1 MRSTPARI
9 SSNCL
14 RAYSPPTIRS
24 QKSIALRTFSSHSPL
39 AAGKATSPS
48 DEDEDAKQN
57 VGQEEG
63 AMSRRLSEMVEETMD
78 TGSKSDRKLMQDA
91 GFSEELKKKLEERIA
106 QTAFQAE
113 NQQAFSEVNMPV
125 CFTQHRTSIYTSAML
140 VFSPRHL
147 LSTARAQPFLRA
159 GADAIQSSSCWR
171 LYLLRELG
179 GCCYHSINLSRP
191 AIAVPDLAVSNTP
204 APYADFAVF
213 RRQRYT
219 RPSSRTTVD
228 WQRVTS

>member
-1 MRSTPARI
+1 MRSTSARI

-14 RAYSPPTIRS
+14 RTYNPPTIRS

-48 DEDEDAKQN
+48 DEDENAKQN

-91 GFSEELKKKLEERIA
+91 GFSEELKRKLEERIA

-113 NQQAFSEVNMPV
+113 NQQAFSEANMPV
-125 CFTQHRTSIYTSAML
+125 CFPKHRMLIYVSATL

-147 LSTARAQPFLRA
+147 LSTACAQPFLRA
-159 GADAIQSSSCWR
+159 GADAIQSPSCWR
-171 LYLLRELG
+171 SVLTSGVGWMLLLQHKSLSSCDCRTGLG
-179 GCCYHSINLSRP
+179 C
-191 AIAVPDLAVSNTP
+191 
-204 APYADFAVF
+204 F
-213 RRQRYT
+213 
-219 RPSSRTTVD
+219 
-228 WQRVTS
+228 

>member
-1 MRSTPARI
+1 MRSTSARI

-48 DEDEDAKQN
+48 DEDENAKQN

-113 NQQAFSEVNMPV
+113 NQQAFSEVNVPV
-125 CFTQHRTSIYTSAML
+125 RFPYSIQFSGISCLQLMLNHFRTTD
-140 VFSPRHL
+140 R
-147 LSTARAQPFLRA
+147 
-159 GADAIQSSSCWR
+159 R
-171 LYLLRELG
+171 LHSLQELDG
-179 GCCYHSINLSRP
+179 CYHG
-191 AIAVPDLAVSNTP
+191 
-204 APYADFAVF
+204 
-213 RRQRYT
+213 
-219 RPSSRTTVD
+219 
-228 WQRVTS
+228 